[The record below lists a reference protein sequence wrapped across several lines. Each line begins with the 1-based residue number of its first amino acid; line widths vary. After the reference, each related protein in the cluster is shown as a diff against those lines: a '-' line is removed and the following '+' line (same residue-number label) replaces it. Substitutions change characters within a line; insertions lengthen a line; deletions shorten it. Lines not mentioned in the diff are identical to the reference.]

1 MDKIYLCIDLKTFYA
16 SVECVER
23 GLDPFKTDLIVAD
36 PSRSKGAI
44 CLAITPKMKER
55 GIKNRCRVYE
65 IPKTVHPIVAKPRMK
80 KYIEYSV
87 RIYQIYLK
95 YVSKDDIHPYSIDEV
110 FMDITNYLHLYKKEP
125 VDIAKMI
132 MKDIYDTTGI
142 TATAGI
148 GTNLFLAKVAL
159 DIKSKHVDSHIGVF
173 DEETFQKEM
182 WHHLPI
188 TDFWQISYGTEARLH
203 KLHLRDLYD
212 VAHCNPKILYK
223 EFGVNALYL
232 IDHSWGRESCTI
244 EDIKKYK
251 PKSNSLSNSQILYR
265 DYNYKEARIVLAEM
279 IDNLVLQ
286 LVNIGMCTNNLSFYI
301 GYSKDVIRPVAC
313 SFKVD
318 DTSSYKI
325 ILNRILEEYDYRIN
339 ESVPIRKIGLSFNNL
354 HVLKYE
360 QMNLFSN
367 NDTVRDNKL
376 ETTILEIK
384 NKYGKNSILR
394 GISYLDGATQIDRNR
409 LIGGHNAE

>member
-1 MDKIYLCIDLKTFYA
+1 
-16 SVECVER
+16 
-23 GLDPFKTDLIVAD
+23 
-36 PSRSKGAI
+36 
-44 CLAITPKMKER
+44 
-55 GIKNRCRVYE
+55 
-65 IPKTVHPIVAKPRMK
+65 
-80 KYIEYSV
+80 
-87 RIYQIYLK
+87 
-95 YVSKDDIHPYSIDEV
+95 
-110 FMDITNYLHLYKKEP
+110 
-125 VDIAKMI
+125 
-132 MKDIYDTTGI
+132 
-142 TATAGI
+142 
-148 GTNLFLAKVAL
+148 
-159 DIKSKHVDSHIGVF
+159 
-173 DEETFQKEM
+173 M

-409 LIGGHNAE
+409 LIGGHNAETEDAD